1 MRTDENMGIDIKVKM
16 IDIEVKRMDIEDMR
30 ISIENIGIYRGYR
43 YRV

>member
-30 ISIENIGIYRGYR
+30 ISIENMRIYRGCR